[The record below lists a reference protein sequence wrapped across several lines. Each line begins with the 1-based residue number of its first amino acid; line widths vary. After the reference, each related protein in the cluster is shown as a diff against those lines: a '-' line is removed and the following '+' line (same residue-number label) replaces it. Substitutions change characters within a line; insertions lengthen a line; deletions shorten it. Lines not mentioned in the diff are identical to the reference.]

1 MSNIDD
7 IFKKGLDGKGME
19 YSDASWAGMEQML
32 NTKKVGFFA
41 RYKLLLGVGSVLLV
55 SSIALIYLNSLESDT
70 KANTPAIVADSA
82 DPNVHTG
89 EVEISLYDN
98 PTKVTDYK
106 TSKDPT
112 YQKSWTPSDQQE
124 ELAGSAK
131 NEGSPSS
138 SGKSSL
144 VKTTPIKDS
153 SAVNSSFL
161 DPTDNGF
168 RYSEPLTATMTSDGE
183 TGLSSAPSVSDAT
196 DELLST
202 LAPSDGFELLVKP
215 KFQEVI
221 SARPTELL
229 NIPYEFTPAGA
240 QKLDFLHSPKKRKFA
255 VFLSPYAG
263 YVNYRKNEALPKLA
277 SDFESNLGK
286 SVMQT
291 SFNYGLNVGVKRGN
305 WMLTS
310 GLGIV
315 SLQEKTYYTESE
327 EEYSYIQSPK
337 ISDINYTTTPRGTRV
352 ALVTQQTID
361 STLSVTTRQVC
372 EGCEVSFD
380 YVSVPLNLQYNL
392 GKRRLRYFAEV
403 GVSAS
408 FLTSAR
414 GTYATLKNANG
425 HLTVLPSVQLVDLST
440 SDDIAKMLLYG
451 NAAVGAKFWLTSK
464 WCLWT
469 SYGYGRGL
477 NSMLGSY
484 EQKPTIQNVR
494 VGMEFKLR

>member
-55 SSIALIYLNSLESDT
+55 SSIALVYLNSLESDT

-89 EVEISLYDN
+89 EVEISVYDN

-124 ELAGSAK
+124 ELATSAK
-131 NEGSPSS
+131 NEDTPYSR
-138 SGKSSL
+138 GKSSL

-153 SAVNSSFL
+153 SAVNRSFL

-168 RYSEPLTATMTSDGE
+168 ISSAPLTTTMTSDGE
-183 TGLSSAPSVSDAT
+183 TELSSAPSVSDAT

-202 LAPSDGFELLVKP
+202 LAPSDGIELLVKP

-240 QKLDFLHSPKKRKFA
+240 QKLDFLQTPKKKKFA

-263 YVNYRKNEALPKLA
+263 YVNYRKNEALPDFA

-286 SVMQT
+286 SVTQN

-315 SLQEKTYYTESE
+315 SLREKTYYTESE
-327 EEYSYIQSPK
+327 EEDSYIQSPK

-380 YVSVPLNLQYNL
+380 YVSVLLNLQYNL

-440 SDDIAKMLLYG
+440 SDDVAKMLLYG

>member
-55 SSIALIYLNSLESDT
+55 SSIALVYLNSLESDT
-70 KANTPAIVADSA
+70 KANTPALVTDSKE
-82 DPNVHTG
+82 PNEHTN
-89 EVEISLYDN
+89 EVQISVYDN
-98 PTKVTDYK
+98 PTKVTDYE
-106 TSKDPT
+106 TSKDPA

-144 VKTTPIKDS
+144 VQTTRTKDS
-153 SAVNSSFL
+153 FAVNSSFL

-168 RYSEPLTATMTSDGE
+168 ISSAPLTTTMTSDGE
-183 TGLSSAPSVSDAT
+183 TELSSDPIVSDAT

-202 LAPSDGFELLVKP
+202 AAPSDGIELLVKP
-215 KFQEVI
+215 NFEEVI

-240 QKLDFLHSPKKRKFA
+240 QKLDFLHSPMKRKFA

-263 YVNYRKNEALPKLA
+263 YVNYRKNEALPDFA
-277 SDFESNLGK
+277 SDFGSNFGK
-286 SVMQT
+286 SVTQN
-291 SFNYGLNVGVKRGN
+291 SFNYGLKVGVKRGN

-310 GLGIV
+310 GLGVV
-315 SLQEKTYYTESE
+315 SLREKTYYTELE

-361 STLSVTTRQVC
+361 STLSVSTRQVC

-392 GKRRLRYFAEV
+392 GNNRLRYFAEV

-408 FLTSAR
+408 FLTRAR

-425 HLTVLPSVQLVDLST
+425 HLTVRSSVQLVDLST
-440 SDDIAKMLLYG
+440 SDDVAKMLLYG